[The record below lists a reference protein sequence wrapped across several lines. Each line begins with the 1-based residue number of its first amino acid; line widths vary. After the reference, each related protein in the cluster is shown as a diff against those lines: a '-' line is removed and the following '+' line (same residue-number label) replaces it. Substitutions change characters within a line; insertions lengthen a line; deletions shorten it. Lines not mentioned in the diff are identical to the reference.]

1 MRLAPSSLLRPA
13 VAALAGAALAGAAFG
28 QATIDNPSA
37 TAAQIAT
44 RLQGSGVTI
53 TNPDIPAANN
63 SDAPTM
69 YGLFSNG
76 IAGAGLQIDT
86 GAALS
91 TGSIAEMFTSNSAI
105 NSSIGGTTTYSDPD
119 VVALEAGA
127 TRNVALITMDVTLDP
142 YVTGLA
148 MRYQF
153 GSDEYPDYAGST
165 FNDLFAVFLSGPGIT
180 GNENIADLPNG
191 GQVDINTVNFGTR
204 GCNGAAGSFSTLN
217 TPYYIRNGHI
227 ATINGGTGRL
237 NCNTAPQPGPFPVV
251 MEWNGLTTALT
262 AERTGLTPGAT
273 YRLKLAVA
281 DVLDEQYDSG
291 AVFEVIQ
298 GTYDRD
304 YGDAPNTGGY
314 GNPYHEIRS
323 PMLLGTGIT
332 AETNGYNSPTAS
344 GDVDDAV
351 TMPVFQAG
359 VTTNL
364 NIRVAG
370 TGGYLQAFFD
380 WNADGDFND
389 VGEQV
394 AVNLQDT
401 GGTGF
406 ITLAVTPPASASTYN
421 TYARLRWS
429 TQQNLNATANALDG
443 EVEDYYITVTGGAT
457 VYSCPSG
464 FTPITK
470 SGNAS
475 SVVTT
480 AEFSNNA
487 LGAILA
493 AGAAT
498 NNANSARV
506 RTGFLTLGV
515 RLADIVPG
523 GAPIT
528 VSLARDNN
536 AGNVAIDTSPDGV
549 TYTQQATFNA
559 APNDIAQRISF
570 NAPAGGVEY
579 MRFRRTAGDIWIDG
593 VQYAAACQPTPR
605 LEGSKSITVYDP
617 AAAGLYALPGNDV
630 IYTINVAN
638 TGAIATDANS
648 VVVIDQIPAE
658 VSVFAGPTPEFGG
671 GVVGWSQTGTGLTFT
686 PGTDLRWS
694 DSVLAPAGF
703 GACTYTPGPGY
714 DSNIRFICVNPKG
727 AMASGNPD
735 PNFNV
740 SFRAR
745 IR

>member
-1 MRLAPSSLLRPA
+1 MRIVPTSLLRPA
-13 VAALAGAALAGAAFG
+13 FAALLGAGLAGMAFG

-37 TAAQIAT
+37 TAAEIAA

-53 TNPDIPAANN
+53 TNPDIPAAND

-76 IAGAGLQIDT
+76 IPGAGLQIDT

-91 TGSIAEMFTSNSAI
+91 TGSIAEMFTSNSEV
-105 NSSIGGTTTYSDPD
+105 NSSIGGTTIYSDPD
-119 VVALEAGA
+119 IVALEANA
-127 TRNVALITMDVTLDP
+127 IYNVALISMDVTLDP

-153 GSDEYPDYAGST
+153 GSDEYPDYAGSS
-165 FNDLFAVFLSGPGIT
+165 FNDTFAVFLSGPGIT

-191 GQVDINTVNFGTR
+191 GKVDINTVNFGTR
-204 GCNGAAGSFSTLN
+204 GCQGADGSLSSLN
-217 TPYYIRNGHI
+217 TPFYIRNGHVT
-227 ATINGGTGRL
+227 TIDGATGRL
-237 NCNTAPQPGPFPVV
+237 DCNSAPQPGPFPVF

-262 AERTGLTPGAT
+262 ARRSGLTPGAT
-273 YRLKLAVA
+273 YRIKLAVA
-281 DVLDEQYDSG
+281 DVLDAQFDSG
-291 AVFEVIQ
+291 AVFEVIR

-323 PMLLGTGIT
+323 PLVLGTTVT

-364 NIRVAG
+364 NIRVSG

-380 WNADGDFND
+380 WNADGDFSD
-389 VGEQV
+389 AGEQV

-401 GGTGF
+401 AGTGF
-406 ITLAVTPPASASTYN
+406 ISIAVTPPLSAVNYN
-421 TYARLRWS
+421 TFARLRWS
-429 TQQNLNATANALDG
+429 TQPDLSATANAPDG
-443 EVEDYYITVTGGAT
+443 EVEDYFITVTEGGT

-464 FTPITK
+464 FTPVTK

-475 SVVTT
+475 TIVTT
-480 AEFSNNA
+480 AEFSNNV

-493 AGAAT
+493 VGAVT
-498 NNANSARV
+498 NSTNSARV
-506 RTGFLTLGV
+506 REAFPTLAV

-528 VSLARDNN
+528 VSLARDVD

-549 TYTQQATFNA
+549 SYTQQATFNA
-559 APNDIAQRISF
+559 APNSITQRISL
-570 NAPAGGVEY
+570 AAAAGGVEY
-579 MRFRRTAGDIWIDG
+579 MRFRWAAGNIWIDG
-593 VQYAAACQPTPR
+593 VQYAAACHPTPR
-605 LEGSKSITVYDP
+605 LEGSKSIAVYDP
-617 AAAGLYALPGNDV
+617 EMVGLYALPGNDV

-638 TGAIATDANS
+638 TGAISTDANS
-648 VVVIDQIPAE
+648 VVLIDAIPSE

-671 GVVGWSQTGTGLTFT
+671 AVVGWSETGTGLTFS
-686 PGTDLRWS
+686 PATDLRWS

-703 GACTYTPGPGY
+703 GACNYSPGPGY
-714 DSNIRFICVNPKG
+714 DSNIRFICLNPKG
-727 AMASGNPD
+727 TMASGNPD
-735 PNFNV
+735 PNFNA

>member
-1 MRLAPSSLLRPA
+1 MNTAPSPVLRSA
-13 VAALAGAALAGAAFG
+13 VAALVGAAMAGVASA
-28 QATIDNPSA
+28 QATIDSPNA

-53 TNPDIPAANN
+53 TNPDIPGANN
-63 SDAPTM
+63 SDDPAM

-76 IAGAGLQIDT
+76 TIGAGLMIDA

-119 VVALEAGA
+119 VVALDAGA
-127 TRNVALITMDVTLDP
+127 TRNVAVIAMDVTLDP
-142 YVTGLA
+142 YVTGLE

-180 GNENIADLPNG
+180 GNDNIADLPNG

-204 GCNGAAGSFSTLN
+204 GCQGGAGTFSALN
-217 TPYYIRNGHI
+217 TPSYIRNGHI
-227 ATINGGTGRL
+227 TTINGGTGRL
-237 NCNTAPQPGPFPVV
+237 NCNPQPQPGPFPVV

-262 AERTGLTPGAT
+262 ARRTGLTPGAT
-273 YRLKLAVA
+273 YRIKLAVA
-281 DVLDEQYDSG
+281 DVLDAQYDSG
-291 AVFEVIQ
+291 AVFEVIR
-298 GTYDRD
+298 GIYDRD

-314 GNPYHEIRS
+314 GNPYHEITNPLR
-323 PMLLGTGIT
+323 LGTSIT
-332 AETNGYNSPTAS
+332 AEANGYNSPTSS
-344 GDVDDAV
+344 GDADDGV

-359 VTTNL
+359 ITTNL
-364 NIRVAG
+364 AIRAAG
-370 TGGYLQAFFD
+370 AGGYLQAFFD

-389 VGEQV
+389 AGEQV
-394 AVNLQDT
+394 AANLQDT

-406 ITLAVTPPASASTYN
+406 VSIAVTPPPSASTYN
-421 TYARLRWS
+421 THARLRWS
-429 TQQNLNATANALDG
+429 TQQNLTSTANAPDG
-443 EVEDYYITVTGGAT
+443 EVEDYYITVTGGGT
-457 VYSCPSG
+457 VYTCPAG
-464 FTPITK
+464 YTPITK

-498 NNANSARV
+498 NSGNSARV
-506 RTGFLTLGV
+506 RSAFLTLGL
-515 RLADIVPG
+515 RLADIVPA

-528 VSLARDNN
+528 VSLARDVT
-536 AGNVAIDTSPDGV
+536 AGAVAIDTSPDGV
-549 TYTQQATFNA
+549 TYAQQTTFNA
-559 APNDIAQRISF
+559 GTLDIAQRITF

-579 MRFRRTAGDIWIDG
+579 IRFRRTAGDVWIDG

-605 LEGSKSITVYDP
+605 LEGNKTIAVYDP

-638 TGAIATDANS
+638 TGAIATDSDS
-648 VVVIDQIPAE
+648 VVVIDRIPPE
-658 VSVFAGPTPEFGG
+658 VTVFAGPTPEFGG
-671 GVVGWSQTGTGLTFT
+671 AVVGWSQTGTGLTFT

-694 DSVLAPAGF
+694 DSVSAPAGF
-703 GACTYTPGPGY
+703 GACTYIPVAGY
-714 DSNIRFICVNPKG
+714 DSNIRFICLNPKG
-727 AMASGNPD
+727 AMASGSPD
-735 PNFNV
+735 PNFDV
-740 SFRAR
+740 RFRAR